1 MIGALDLV
9 KMSPTTPRRMEY
21 HPDSPESEAKST
33 AEVATQTDQDQ
44 ESDFTFLR
52 KESNQRMETIVR
64 FSKSYDTLTQ
74 LVRNLVQQQQEADRS
89 RLKRKGEDQPRRPKE
104 EEVTQRYYDKW
115 NTSWKSPHPYYQSQP
130 RRRYSPNPTDEGRP
144 RGPRSSRVYMDHY
157 YNKR

>member
-1 MIGALDLV
+1 MRGALDLV
-9 KMSPTTPRRMEY
+9 KM
-21 HPDSPESEAKST
+21 SPESEAKST

-74 LVRNLVQQQQEADRS
+74 LCRNLVQQQHEADRS
-89 RLKRKGEDQPRRPKE
+89 RLKRKEREDQPRRPKE
-104 EEVTQRYYDKW
+104 EEVTQRYYKW

-130 RRRYSPNPTDEGRP
+130 RRRYSPNPIDEGRP

-157 YNKR
+157 YNNKR

>member
-1 MIGALDLV
+1 MRGALDL
-9 KMSPTTPRRMEY
+9 KM
-21 HPDSPESEAKST
+21 SPESEAKST
-33 AEVATQTDQDQ
+33 AEVGTQTDQDE

-52 KESNQRMETIVR
+52 KESMETIVR

-104 EEVTQRYYDKW
+104 EEVTQRYYKW

-130 RRRYSPNPTDEGRP
+130 RRRYSPNPIDEGRP

-157 YNKR
+157 YNNKR